1 MIQAV
6 NIFAVLATLALV
18 SVVFRVSWL
27 AIRRTFFE
35 SCTKAQECV
44 FFHTQLGHYAA
55 CLIIALMFNA
65 VAGIIG
71 IQWYFHGGIVNG
83 RNLSPFIAF
92 LDFNMIFRSQVGHAE
107 PRVSQCYNLS

>member
-1 MIQAV
+1 
-6 NIFAVLATLALV
+6 
-18 SVVFRVSWL
+18 VVFRVFWL
-27 AIRRTFFE
+27 AIQRTFFRP
-35 SCTKAQECV
+35 CTKAQECI

-83 RNLSPFIAF
+83 RNPSPFIAF
-92 LDFNMIFRSQVGHAE
+92 WISI
-107 PRVSQCYNLS
+107 